1 MNSFHDDIKFT
12 YELEKSNN
20 ISFLDVGVTR
30 KPCGTFSTNVH
41 RKETDTNIYLHW
53 NAFAPAS
60 WKIGTLK
67 GLFRRAYLV
76 CSTKSCLE
84 NEIKHLKYVFT
95 KINHYP
101 SKIVHKTLC
110 DVIKKIERE
119 KVLENQTN
127 DMPENNR
134 INEVTPE
141 VEISPYFCI
150 PYKGN
155 QGEIIMNNFKGF
167 VNRILPENVKPK
179 FTYKGKK
186 LGSFFRV
193 KDKVKKDH
201 LSNLVYGY
209 SIEDDVPY
217 KHDYIGETRVRFGAR
232 VHEHVYTDKE
242 SSVFKFNQYNETLC
256 NKENF
261 VIIETAYNKNFDRK
275 IALYVKEHKPFLNE
289 QKDSYK
295 LKLFN

>member
-84 NEIKHLKYVFT
+84 NEIKDLKYVFT

-119 KVLENQTN
+119 KILENQNN
-127 DMPENNR
+127 DMPETIR
-134 INEVTPE
+134 LMKSHLRLKFHHT
-141 VEISPYFCI
+141 
-150 PYKGN
+150 
-155 QGEIIMNNFKGF
+155 F
-167 VNRILPENVKPK
+167 VFPTKDI
-179 FTYKGKK
+179 
-186 LGSFFRV
+186 RV
-193 KDKVKKDH
+193 K
-201 LSNLVYGY
+201 
-209 SIEDDVPY
+209 
-217 KHDYIGETRVRFGAR
+217 
-232 VHEHVYTDKE
+232 
-242 SSVFKFNQYNETLC
+242 
-256 NKENF
+256 
-261 VIIETAYNKNFDRK
+261 
-275 IALYVKEHKPFLNE
+275 
-289 QKDSYK
+289 
-295 LKLFN
+295 